1 MSTNVNTAFEKW
13 KYKRYFILMIGV
25 FMMMLIGIPYAWSV
39 FNAPIAKEFSSF
51 SQAQLQFTFTM
62 FMISYGI
69 FGIVGGYLVTLFK
82 TVRYNL
88 MISAGLIF
96 LSFWTTSCSTE
107 LWQFYLGFGVLGG
120 AGVVFAYN
128 AIIVNLTRWF
138 LDRLG
143 IATGFLMMGYG
154 IGSFIMG
161 NVFTALVSAG
171 FEWRAIF
178 LVFGVVIALVTFVG
192 GLFMKYPP
200 EDYVTPE
207 RKAYIDKTPLETME
221 CTPIQMI
228 RRPSFWIL
236 IVHGTFTMMAVMGV
250 ISCAR
255 NYVLSVNP
263 DLAPSTVAIVVGILS
278 VASAVGRISTG
289 FLNDYGGTKLNLR
302 VSTIAV
308 AVSTLLV
315 ALAVWSNN
323 YTFLII
329 SFICAGFSAGMGA
342 DDGAVVVRKLYGG
355 KYYQINFEILMANG
369 MLHAFASTF
378 VGGMYDLFGGYVLPL
393 FILAGCGIIG
403 VVASFCVKKP

>member
-1 MSTNVNTAFEKW
+1 MQSNTNEMFEKW
-13 KYKRYFILMIGV
+13 KYRRYLILAVGILM
-25 FMMMLIGIPYAWSV
+25 MMFIGIPYAWSV
-39 FNAPIAKEFSSF
+39 FNAPIAKEFTSF

-69 FGIVGGYLVTLFK
+69 FGVVGGYLVTLFK

-96 LSFWTTSCSTE
+96 LSFLITSQSTE
-107 LWQFYLGFGVLGG
+107 LWQFYIGFGILGG

-128 AIIVNLTRWF
+128 AIIVNLTKWF

-143 IATGFLMMGYG
+143 MATGFLMMGYG

-161 NVFTALVSAG
+161 NVFTSLVSSGIA
-171 FEWRAIF
+171 WRTIF
-178 LVFGVVIALVTFVG
+178 VIFGVVIGLITFIG
-192 GLFMKYPP
+192 GLFMKYPS

-207 RKAYIDKTPLETME
+207 RKVYVDKTPLETME
-221 CTPIQMI
+221 CTPGQIL

-236 IVHGTFTMMAVMGV
+236 IMMGTFTMMAVMGV

-278 VASAVGRISTG
+278 VGSAVGRISTG
-289 FLNDYGGTKLNLR
+289 FLNDYGGTKLNVR
-302 VSTIAV
+302 VSAICV

-342 DDGAVVVRKLYGG
+342 DDGAVITRKLFGG
-355 KYYQINFEILMANG
+355 KYYQINFEIVMANG
-369 MLHAFASTF
+369 IIHAFASTF

-393 FILAGCGIIG
+393 FILAGCGIVGAIT
-403 VVASFCVKKP
+403 SFFINKP